1 MKRKYFGTDGI
12 RGEANKDLSV
22 DIVTSL
28 GFALGYYLKKNNP
41 KKKNIRVVLGTDT
54 RISGYMIRSA
64 LFAGLNALGV
74 DVDFVGVLPTPGVA
88 YLTRKLNA
96 DAGIMI
102 SASHNPAKDNGIK
115 IFASNGYKLPD
126 EVELEL
132 EKLMDNVEMVKKEVV
147 PGDQL
152 GKFKYREDE
161 FYYYSEFLLST
172 VDVDFKGMKI
182 VLDVANGAAYRIAQR
197 VFNELGAE
205 LVVINNNPNGTN
217 INVKCG
223 STDMSILQKVV
234 QGYEAAFGLAFD
246 GDADRLLA
254 VDSKGNE
261 IDGDKIIA
269 VIGESMKEE
278 NRLNNNQIV
287 TTVMSNMGFESYLDK
302 KGINLIRANV
312 GDRYVLEKMKKHGLN
327 LGGEQSGHI
336 ILLDYNTTGDGL
348 LTALQLVQAVK
359 KSGKSIEELVSNI
372 AQWPQRLVNIRVSKE
387 KKDTWKDNETIVEL
401 IRIKEEEMSGSGRV
415 LVRTSGTEPL
425 VRVMVEG
432 KDLDTVNKVAEEIA
446 LVVEKELS

>member
-22 DIVTSL
+22 DLVTRL

-254 VDSKGNE
+254 VDSNGNE

-359 KSGKSIEELVSNI
+359 KSGKNIEELVSNI
-372 AQWPQRLVNIRVSKE
+372 SQWPQRLVNVKVSE
-387 KKDTWKDNETIVEL
+387 GKKDTWKDNETIVEL

-432 KDLDTVNKVAEEIA
+432 KDLATVNKVAEEIA